1 MHAQSAQKGSG
12 FAIEEARIDI
22 EELVGNVCSY
32 FTYQACPPESIDGQC
47 KTEDMVIYVI
57 LTQIKKIS
65 GDQLV

>member
-12 FAIEEARIDI
+12 FAIEEAQIDI

-32 FTYQACPPESIDGQC
+32 FTYQACPQESTDGQC

-65 GDQLV
+65 VD